1 MQTLPSFLPRWRTLC
16 ANRDRDTVVAGTEN
30 ESTVGGIIR
39 ETYSTFAAAAAAAAQ
54 QRFACQ
60 FANRGATIAKCNLQL
75 QQQLKLFMH
84 FVQASATNLIVVI

>member
-30 ESTVGGIIR
+30 ESTVGGIIH
-39 ETYSTFAAAAAAAAQ
+39 ETYSTFAAAAQ

>member
-39 ETYSTFAAAAAAAAQ
+39 ETYSTFAAAAAQ

>member
-39 ETYSTFAAAAAAAAQ
+39 ETYSTFAAAAQ